1 MLCDD
6 TEVIGEDLHKVMN
19 NCTVLI
25 SVSYFEFSRK
35 RGINLKLER
44 LSYKS
49 EDASNDTRVKF
60 VDV

>member
-1 MLCDD
+1 MLVCEELY
-6 TEVIGEDLHKVMN
+6 TVMN

-35 RGINLKLER
+35 RGIHLKLER

-49 EDASNDTRVKF
+49 GIASNDTCVRF
-60 VDV
+60 VDG